1 MKRYFTKNLRFVLL
15 VLSTLSI
22 AITAYPDPSG
32 IQNKLAF
39 GREEVVPIDEDQW
52 KRIENGTWIF
62 EDNIGQFRV
71 SIDAGIVII
80 NATEDRIEGKVV
92 DSNGNLLDMYD
103 RESVIMATFG
113 YDSKRN
119 TQTYTTIPQ
128 QGTFAIEI
136 PEEYSDA
143 DYVKLWVNGN
153 TYTIKAPKLP
163 LPEKEYFSTT
173 KDIIE
178 QSNGTASAEIAIT
191 NATHVTITT
200 SQNGNNTTIL
210 TIVNTTATTT
220 IEIINAVSIN
230 VSQNATT
237 ANTSITNA
245 TSIVTTTT
253 TTEMKS
259 MPAKYVVGQGSLTIS
274 IEENETFKV
283 KGPLL
288 TVALFGKTTIKP
300 EPWIHQ
306 PTILVTIDQTWHT
319 HRLNS

>member
-1 MKRYFTKNLRFVLL
+1 M
-15 VLSTLSI
+15 LSTLSI

-103 RESVIMATFG
+103 LESVIMATFG

-178 QSNGTASAEIAIT
+178 QSNGTASAEIAIA
-191 NATHVTITT
+191 NATYVTTT

-210 TIVNTTATTT
+210 KSANLSHLRTEHATFRYVDLRHADLSHARLWGAEFVLANLSGARLSNADLRMAQIYRSNLNDADLTNVDFRFGALVKTSFQNTKFDNVVFEKYAFSL
-220 IEIINAVSIN
+220 ELDGLADEQKKSIKF
-230 VSQNATT
+230 
-237 ANTSITNA
+237 TS
-245 TSIVTTTT
+245 TS
-253 TTEMKS
+253 
-259 MPAKYVVGQGSLTIS
+259 
-274 IEENETFKV
+274 
-283 KGPLL
+283 
-288 TVALFGKTTIKP
+288 
-300 EPWIHQ
+300 
-306 PTILVTIDQTWHT
+306 D
-319 HRLNS
+319 